1 MRRVFTLLL
10 INVLLL
16 SSCAFS
22 QNLSKAKPEGTVD
35 ESSVVKKDTKTGE
48 VIFTYVG
55 TEKAPDPPQGL
66 DWFNADRPL
75 SLSGDLKGKII
86 LLDFW
91 TQGCI
96 NCIHVVPDLAKLE
109 EEFEESLVVIG
120 VHWAKFDHERSSY
133 AVKQAIARYGV
144 DHPVVNDNY

>member
-1 MRRVFTLLL
+1 MRRVLTLLL

-22 QNLSKAKPEGTVD
+22 QNLSKATPEGTVD

-66 DWFNADRPL
+66 DCSTR
-75 SLSGDLKGKII
+75 
-86 LLDFW
+86 
-91 TQGCI
+91 
-96 NCIHVVPDLAKLE
+96 
-109 EEFEESLVVIG
+109 
-120 VHWAKFDHERSSY
+120 
-133 AVKQAIARYGV
+133 IAHCHYQEI
-144 DHPVVNDNY
+144 